1 MAIYLDLLR
10 QRELFLNLFRRDLRA
25 KYKGSVL
32 GVAWSLAHPL
42 LLMGIYL
49 LVFSVLWRAVG
60 TIDHYPLY
68 LLSGLA
74 VWVLLGAS
82 LSNASRSLLNMSD
95 LIKKVKFPRQLVPLS
110 VVASQLPSFA
120 AMLVALFAL
129 NLSLLPRVRA
139 TIWLTL
145 PLSLLVICFV
155 AGLALAIAS
164 ANVVF
169 RDVEHITQA
178 VLLPWF
184 FLTPL
189 VYSLDKLPGGLSHHH
204 VLKEILR
211 WGNPATPVIEAFRRP
226 LYAGELPRLWDVVY
240 LAGAALV
247 SLALG
252 AFVFKR
258 VDDRIAVEL

>member
-1 MAIYLDLLR
+1 MALYLDLLR
-10 QRELFLNLFRRDLRA
+10 YRELFLNLFRRDLQA
-25 KYKGSVL
+25 KYKGSAF

-42 LLMGIYL
+42 ILMGIYL

-60 TIDHYPLY
+60 DIDHYPLY

-74 VWVLLGAS
+74 IWVLLGSS
-82 LSNASRSLLNMSD
+82 LNSASRSLVDMAD
-95 LIKKVKFPRQLVPLS
+95 LIKKVRFPRQLVPLS
-110 VVASQLPSFA
+110 VVASQLPAFA
-120 AMLVALFAL
+120 AMLAALFVL
-129 NLSLLPRVRA
+129 NIALLPRVRA
-139 TIWLTL
+139 TIWLAL
-145 PLSLLVICFV
+145 PLSLLVVCFV
-155 AGLALAIAS
+155 AGLALAVAS

-189 VYSLDKLPGGLSHHH
+189 VYSLDKLPGGLDRHHA
-204 VLKEILR
+204 LKEVLR
-211 WGNPATPVIEAFRRP
+211 WVNPATPVIEAFRRP

-240 LAGAALV
+240 LAGAAVV

-252 AFVFKR
+252 AWVFSR

>member
-1 MAIYLDLLR
+1 MALYLDLLR
-10 QRELFLNLFRRDLRA
+10 YRELFLNLFRRDLKA
-25 KYKGSVL
+25 KYKGSAL

-42 LLMGIYL
+42 ILMGIYL

-60 TIDHYPLY
+60 NIDHYPLY

-74 VWVLLGAS
+74 IWVLLGAS
-82 LSNASRSLLNMSD
+82 LNNAARSLVDMAD
-95 LIKKVKFPRQLVPLS
+95 LIKKVRFPRQLVPLS
-110 VVASQLPSFA
+110 VVASQLPAFA
-120 AMLVALFAL
+120 AMLAALFVL
-129 NLSLLPRVRA
+129 NIALLPRVRA
-139 TIWLTL
+139 TIWLAL
-145 PLSLLVICFV
+145 PLSLLVVCFV
-155 AGLALAIAS
+155 AGLALAVAS

-189 VYSLDKLPGGLSHHH
+189 VYSLDKLPGGLDRHHA
-204 VLKEILR
+204 LKEVLR

-240 LAGAALV
+240 LAGAAVV

-252 AFVFKR
+252 AWVFSR